1 MFPTLLFFITSTSG
15 GQGDRKYDAMKSY
28 LPVWL
33 LVIALLCGVT
43 RAEAFEVDGIYYDL
57 NNEGAVV
64 IRGDTPYSGDVVIP
78 ASINYFGEDFPV
90 VSIRKS
96 AFWGYS
102 GLTTITLPESVTSI
116 GDRAFSSCVNLEEII
131 VSANNPVYSSLDGVL
146 YNKDKTELL
155 KWPDKKL
162 SVTIPESVTS
172 IGDWAFSYCSSLTSV
187 TIPESVTSIGDEAFY
202 DCSGLTSIML
212 PESVTSIGG
221 WAFFYCS
228 SLTSVTIPE
237 SVESIGNCAFE
248 DCRGLTS
255 VTIPASVE
263 RLGTGVFSSCVNL
276 EEIIVSA
283 NNPVYSSLDG
293 VLYNKD
299 KTELLKWP
307 DKKLS
312 VTIPESVTSIGES
325 AFEDCYG
332 LTTIT
337 LPESV
342 TSIGDWAFSYCI
354 SLTSMTIPESVTS
367 IGVGAF
373 SYCSGLTSMTIPES
387 VTSIGDEAFSYCSG
401 LTSITLPESLTSIGV
416 STFSDCTG
424 LTSITI
430 PNSVESIG
438 NGAFFRCS
446 GLTTITLPESLTSIG
461 RNTFSGCSGLTTI
474 TLPESLTS
482 IGRNTFSGCSGLT
495 TITIP
500 ESVTSIGDWAFYD
513 CRGLTT
519 ITLPE
524 SLTSIG
530 ESAFSYCT
538 GLTTIT
544 LPESLTSIGDYA
556 FDKLESVT
564 VHAVTPPEI
573 GPNTFGNYGIP
584 LYVPAGCKEAYQA
597 AKYWRYFRNIQE
609 MESSVETVLD
619 SGACIYVENHTLHVE
634 NVDGDYWVYTITGQ
648 LVYAGRAATVSLTD
662 AGVYVVCTSSLSQ
675 KVVVK

>member
-57 NNEGAVV
+57 TNEGAVV
-64 IRGDTPYSGDVVIP
+64 VSGDTPYSGDVVIP
-78 ASINYFGEDFPV
+78 ASINFLGDDFPV
-90 VSIRKS
+90 VSIGDE
-96 AFWGYS
+96 AFYQCSNLTSITLPESVTSIGGYAFQECS
-102 GLTTITLPESVTSI
+102 GLTSIMLPESVTSI
-116 GDRAFSSCVNLEEII
+116 GDRAFLGCANLEGI
-131 VSANNPVYSSLDGVL
+131 VVSEENPVYSSLDGVL

-172 IGDWAFSYCSSLTSV
+172 IGDWAFYYCSGLTSI
-187 TIPESVTSIGDEAFY
+187 TLPESVTSIGDYAFSY
-202 DCSGLTSIML
+202 
-212 PESVTSIGG
+212 
-221 WAFFYCS
+221 
-228 SLTSVTIPE
+228 
-237 SVESIGNCAFE
+237 
-248 DCRGLTS
+248 CRGLTS
-255 VTIPASVE
+255 MTIPASVE
-263 RLGTGVFSSCVNL
+263 RLGTGVFSACMNL

-307 DKKLS
+307 NKKLS
-312 VTIPESVTSIGES
+312 VTIPEWVTSIGDY
-325 AFEDCYG
+325 AFSYCYG

-342 TSIGDWAFSYCI
+342 TSIGDWAFYYCSGLI
-354 SLTSMTIPESVTS
+354 SIMLPESVTS
-367 IGVGAF
+367 IGDRAF
-373 SYCSGLTSMTIPES
+373 SYCHGLTSIEIPNS
-387 VTSIGDEAFSYCSG
+387 VTSIGDEAFYYCSGLTSITLSESLTSIGRNTFSCCTG

-416 STFSDCTG
+416 
-424 LTSITI
+424 
-430 PNSVESIG
+430 
-438 NGAFFRCS
+438 GAFSGCS
-446 GLTTITLPESLTSIG
+446 GLTTITLPESVTSIG
-461 RNTFSGCSGLTTI
+461 YAAFSGCSGLTTI

-482 IGRNTFSGCSGLT
+482 IGER
-495 TITIP
+495 
-500 ESVTSIGDWAFYD
+500 AFY
-513 CRGLTT
+513 G
-519 ITLPE
+519 
-524 SLTSIG
+524 
-530 ESAFSYCT
+530 CT

-544 LPESLTSIGDYA
+544 LPESLTSIGDEAFYLCSNLTSITLPESLTSIGDYA
-556 FDKLESVT
+556 FANCNQLESVT

-573 GPNTFGNYGIP
+573 GLNTFDNYGIP

-619 SGACIYVENHTLHVE
+619 SEARIYVENHTLHVE
-634 NVDGDYWVYTITGQ
+634 NVDGDYRVYTITGR
-648 LVYAGRAATVSLTD
+648 LVYAGHAATVQLAD
-662 AGVYVVCTSSLSQ
+662 AGVYVVRTNSLSQ
-675 KVVVK
+675 KVIVK

>member
-1 MFPTLLFFITSTSG
+1 MFPTLLFFITSTPG

-64 IRGDTPYSGDVVIP
+64 VSGDTPYSGDVVIP

-90 VSIRKS
+90 VSIGES
-96 AFWGYS
+96 AFWGCS
-102 GLTTITLPESVTSI
+102 GLTSIMLPESVTSI
-116 GDRAFSSCVNLEEII
+116 GESAFLGCANLEGI
-131 VSANNPVYSSLDGVL
+131 VVSEENPVYSSLDGVL

-172 IGDWAFSYCSSLTSV
+172 IGDRAFYYCSGLTSITLPESVTSIGDYAFSYCSGLTSM
-187 TIPESVTSIGDEAFY
+187 TIPESVTSIG
-202 DCSGLTSIML
+202 
-212 PESVTSIGG
+212 ES
-221 WAFFYCS
+221 
-228 SLTSVTIPE
+228 
-237 SVESIGNCAFE
+237 AFE
-248 DCRGLTS
+248 DCWGLTS

-283 NNPVYSSLDG
+283 DNPVYSSLDG

-342 TSIGDWAFSYCI
+342 TSIGDRAFSYCI
-354 SLTSMTIPESVTS
+354 SLTSMTIPESVEIIGNSAFYGCTGLTTITLPESLTS
-367 IGVGAF
+367 IGESTFLGCTGLTTITLPESLTSIGESTF
-373 SYCSGLTSMTIPES
+373 LGCTGLTSITLPES

-401 LTSITLPESLTSIGV
+401 LT
-416 STFSDCTG
+416 
-424 LTSITI
+424 
-430 PNSVESIG
+430 
-438 NGAFFRCS
+438 
-446 GLTTITLPESLTSIG
+446 TITLPESVTSIG
-461 RNTFSGCSGLTTI
+461 GSAFSGCSGLTTI

-495 TITIP
+495 
-500 ESVTSIGDWAFYD
+500 S
-513 CRGLTT
+513 

-530 ESAFSYCT
+530 ESAFSRCS
-538 GLTTIT
+538 GLTSITI
-544 LPESLTSIGDYA
+544 PELVTGIGDYA
-556 FDKLESVT
+556 FANCNQLESVT

-573 GPNTFGNYGIP
+573 GPNTFDNYGIP

-597 AKYWRYFRNIQE
+597 AEYWRNFMNINE
-609 MESSVETVLD
+609 FASDLESVLD
-619 SGACIYVENHTLHVE
+619 SGARIYVDNHTLHVE
-634 NVDGDYWVYTITGQ
+634 NVEGDYRVYATTGQ
-648 LVYAGRAATVSLTD
+648 LVYAGHAATVQLAD
-662 AGVYVVCTSSLSQ
+662 AGIYVVCTNSLSQ

>member
-90 VSIRKS
+90 VSIRES

-102 GLTTITLPESVTSI
+102 GLTSITLPESVTSI
-116 GDRAFSSCVNLEEII
+116 GESAFLGCANLEGI
-131 VSANNPVYSSLDGVL
+131 VVSEENPVYSSLDGVL

-172 IGDWAFSYCSSLTSV
+172 IGGSAFQRCSGLTSITLPESVTSIGDYAFSYCSGLTSM

-202 DCSGLTSIML
+202 
-212 PESVTSIGG
+212 
-221 WAFFYCS
+221 YCS
-228 SLTSVTIPE
+228 
-237 SVESIGNCAFE
+237 
-248 DCRGLTS
+248 GLTS

-263 RLGTGVFSSCVNL
+263 RLGTGVFSACMNL

-307 DKKLS
+307 NKKLS
-312 VTIPESVTSIGES
+312 VTIPESVTSIGDY
-325 AFEDCYG
+325 AFLYCYG

-342 TSIGDWAFSYCI
+342 TSIGDYAFSCCYG
-354 SLTSMTIPESVTS
+354 LTTITLPES
-367 IGVGAF
+367 
-373 SYCSGLTSMTIPES
+373 L
-387 VTSIGDEAFSYCSG
+387 TSIGDEAFYLCSNLTSITLPESLTSIGNRAFSYCSG
-401 LTSITLPESLTSIGV
+401 LTSITLPESLTSIGA
-416 STFSDCTG
+416 STFLGCTG
-424 LTSITI
+424 LTS
-430 PNSVESIG
+430 
-438 NGAFFRCS
+438 
-446 GLTTITLPESLTSIG
+446 ITLPESLTSIG
-461 RNTFSGCSGLTTI
+461 GGAFSGCSGLTTI

-482 IGRNTFSGCSGLT
+482 IGVSTFSGCTGLT
-495 TITIP
+495 SITLP
-500 ESVTSIGDWAFYD
+500 ESLTSIGECAFED

-530 ESAFSYCT
+530 YAAFSGCR
-538 GLTTIT
+538 GLTSIT
-544 LPESLTSIGDYA
+544 LPESLTSIGESA
-556 FDKLESVT
+556 FANCNQLESVT

-573 GPNTFGNYGIP
+573 GLNTFDNYGIP

-597 AKYWRYFRNIQE
+597 AKYWRSFMNIQE

-634 NVDGDYWVYTITGQ
+634 SVEGDYRVYTTTGQ
-648 LVYAGRAATVSLTD
+648 LVYAGHAATVSLAD
-662 AGVYVVCTSSLSQ
+662 AGVYVVRTSSRSQ

>member
-90 VSIRKS
+90 VSIGGS
-96 AFWGYS
+96 AFKWCS

-116 GDRAFSSCVNLEEII
+116 GDRAFS
-131 VSANNPVYSSLDGVL
+131 
-146 YNKDKTELL
+146 
-155 KWPDKKL
+155 
-162 SVTIPESVTS
+162 
-172 IGDWAFSYCSSLTSV
+172 YCSS
-187 TIPESVTSIGDEAFY
+187 
-202 DCSGLTSIML
+202 
-212 PESVTSIGG
+212 
-221 WAFFYCS
+221 
-228 SLTSVTIPE
+228 
-237 SVESIGNCAFE
+237 
-248 DCRGLTS
+248 LTS

-263 RLGTGVFSSCVNL
+263 RLGTGVFSSCLNL

-325 AFEDCYG
+325 AFEDCRG
-332 LTTIT
+332 LTT
-337 LPESV
+337 
-342 TSIGDWAFSYCI
+342 
-354 SLTSMTIPESVTS
+354 
-367 IGVGAF
+367 
-373 SYCSGLTSMTIPES
+373 
-387 VTSIGDEAFSYCSG
+387 
-401 LTSITLPESLTSIGV
+401 
-416 STFSDCTG
+416 
-424 LTSITI
+424 ITI

-438 NGAFFRCS
+438 NSAFSGCS
-446 GLTTITLPESLTSIG
+446 GLTTVTLSESLTSIG

-482 IGRNTFSGCSGLT
+482 IG
-495 TITIP
+495 
-500 ESVTSIGDWAFYD
+500 
-513 CRGLTT
+513 
-519 ITLPE
+519 
-524 SLTSIG
+524 
-530 ESAFSYCT
+530 
-538 GLTTIT
+538 
-544 LPESLTSIGDYA
+544 DYA
-556 FDKLESVT
+556 FANCNQLESVT

-573 GPNTFGNYGIP
+573 GLNTFDNYGIP

-597 AKYWRYFRNIQE
+597 AKYWRSFRNIQE

-619 SGACIYVENHTLHVE
+619 SEARIYVENHTLHVE
-634 NVDGDYWVYTITGQ
+634 NVDGDYRVYTITGR
-648 LVYAGRAATVSLTD
+648 LVYAGHAATVQLAD
-662 AGVYVVCTSSLSQ
+662 AGVYVVRTNSLSQ
-675 KVVVK
+675 KVIVK